1 MMATENRI
9 GEMIID
15 SAIQREGY
23 AKRWVVEQIDT
34 SFLPPRRRI
43 QGMFK
48 TEQRANNYVKE
59 LERLEY
65 NNIKF
70 EVYSMLFDEYEVYDD
85 YKQKLPRLNSKNWKK
100 VDTNLYEYIGDDF
113 PKYYKWTVVNDGIV
127 YSGIERSLAQA
138 NNLIKRAKK
147 GLLKSKR

>member
-1 MMATENRI
+1 MMATENKI

-43 QGMFK
+43 QGVFK
-48 TEQRANNYVKE
+48 TEQRANNYVKG

-65 NNIKF
+65 NNIKY
-70 EVYSMLFDEYEVYDD
+70 EVYSILFDEYAV
-85 YKQKLPRLNSKNWKK
+85 W
-100 VDTNLYEYIGDDF
+100 G
-113 PKYYKWTVVNDGIV
+113 
-127 YSGIERSLAQA
+127 
-138 NNLIKRAKK
+138 NN
-147 GLLKSKR
+147 

>member
-1 MMATENRI
+1 MATENKI

-48 TEQRANNYVKE
+48 TEERANNYVKE
-59 LERLEY
+59 LESLEY
-65 NNIKF
+65 NTIKY
-70 EVYSMLFDEYEVYDD
+70 EVYSILFDEYEVY
-85 YKQKLPRLNSKNWKK
+85 
-100 VDTNLYEYIGDDF
+100 G
-113 PKYYKWTVVNDGIV
+113 
-127 YSGIERSLAQA
+127 
-138 NNLIKRAKK
+138 
-147 GLLKSKR
+147 